1 MTMINTSFGNSVLSS
16 LNALFHLTIK
26 GSSARTAMQGT
37 LPVFQPLADTSPQI
51 SLSPNPYAILTSL
64 FLSSR
69 NPKFDIA
76 ISEPI
81 TPTCPNTNMQAT
93 DPLVQSLMGDGPDS
107 FGSTPPP
114 TASPSTADL
123 FQCHVSWFSPFL
135 SKSSFSC
142 ILSIP
147 STTIPEI

>member
-1 MTMINTSFGNSVLSS
+1 MTMINTSFGNSALSS

-51 SLSPNPYAILTSL
+51 SLSPNPYAILTSI

-69 NPKFDIA
+69 NPKFNIA

-81 TPTCPNTNMQAT
+81 TPTCLNNIPAT
-93 DPLVQSLMGDGPDS
+93 DLLVRSLMGDGPDS
-107 FGSTPPP
+107 FGSTPQP

-135 SKSSFSC
+135 SKSSSSC

-147 STTIPEI
+147 SSTIPEI